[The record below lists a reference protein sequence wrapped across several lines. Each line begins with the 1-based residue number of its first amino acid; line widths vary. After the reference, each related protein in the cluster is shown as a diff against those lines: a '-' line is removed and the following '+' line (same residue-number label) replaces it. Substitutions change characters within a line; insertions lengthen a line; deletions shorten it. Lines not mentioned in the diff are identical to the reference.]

1 MPHDEIERLR
11 AVLARVH
18 EKPQGFLRNMLRRVE
33 ERLGKHTGKKAM
45 LRLIESKKKKRA
57 A

>member
-11 AVLARVH
+11 SVLARVH
-18 EKPQGFLRNMLRRVE
+18 EKPQGFLRSMLRRLE
-33 ERLGKHTGKKAM
+33 ERLGKRTGKKAM
-45 LRLIESKKKKRA
+45 LRLIEDKKKKRA